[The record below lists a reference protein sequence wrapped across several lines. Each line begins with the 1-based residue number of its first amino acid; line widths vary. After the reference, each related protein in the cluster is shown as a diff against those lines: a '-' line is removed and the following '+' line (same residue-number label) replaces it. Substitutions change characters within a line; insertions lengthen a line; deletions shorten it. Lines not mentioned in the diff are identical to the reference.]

1 MAIPLIVNPAAGRG
15 SGERLGNDI
24 RAQLAAHG
32 VTAELICSR
41 APGDVAVRV
50 QAALRDQPECILIA
64 GGDGSVHEAVNGW
77 LHAGG
82 GAPLGIIP
90 VGTGNDFAKMVAPH
104 ADWREACAR
113 IAHGKCRDIDVGRC
127 NDFYFAN
134 SIGLGFDAQVALEAN
149 HMQWLHSKIVYGVAL
164 FKTLLLDH
172 RTPTVHIRG
181 GDIDLKQP
189 ITLVAINNG
198 RVEGGS
204 FVLAPNAEID
214 DGLLDVV
221 IAGGLSRLG
230 ILRLVPR
237 VLAGTH
243 LTHRCVTAFRTTK
256 LTIDSDTGLTVH
268 ADGEIRYLDAT
279 RLEIEVMPKRLSVMT

>member
-15 SGERLGNDI
+15 SGERLGGDI
-24 RAQLAAHG
+24 RAQLAVHG
-32 VTAELICSR
+32 VTADIVYSR

-50 QAALRDQPECILIA
+50 QAALRDNPECILIA

-77 LHAGG
+77 IRAGG
-82 GAPLGIIP
+82 GAPLGVIP

-104 ADWREACAR
+104 DDWREACAR
-113 IAHGKCRDIDVGRC
+113 IAHGRHRQIDVGRC
-127 NDFYFAN
+127 NEFYFAN

-149 HMQWLHSKIVYGVAL
+149 RMQWLHSQVVYGVAL
-164 FKTLLLDH
+164 LKTLLLDH
-172 RTPTVHIRG
+172 RTPTVHIRSQEL
-181 GDIDLKQP
+181 DLELP

-198 RVEGGS
+198 QVEGGS
-204 FVLAPNAEID
+204 FVLAPDAQID

-221 IAGGLSRLG
+221 VAGGLSRLG

-243 LTHRCVTAFRTTK
+243 LTHRCVKAFRTTR
-256 LTIDSDTGLTVH
+256 LTIDSNTGLTVH

-279 RLEIEVMPKRLSVMT
+279 RLEIEVLPKRLSVMT